1 MITDDMSDIFKRLM
15 HADDV
20 NLSVFLAAGYPNMT
34 ACGHLIEL
42 LARHPAVSFVELGMP
57 FSDPLADGPTIQ
69 RASEISLAQGTR
81 LDDVLSLSKQFRSI
95 CDKPLMLMGY
105 CNPVYRRGVERFVKE
120 ARAAGASGLILPD
133 LPYESYSRD
142 FAEALGQE
150 GLSMSFFVSPTSTKE
165 GIERAFE
172 TSTAFVYGVANV
184 GMTGDIPSMDRGD
197 FFRGLQNH
205 RARCPIVAGF
215 GIATPED
222 VNGLTGLVDGAIVG
236 SAFLRAIEPKNE
248 SLLDTTSIVQRA
260 EDFLEPFNLNI
271 K

>member
-20 NLSVFLAAGYPNMT
+20 NLSVFLTAGYPNMT

-69 RASEISLAQGTR
+69 RTSEIALRQGTR

-95 CDKPLMLMGY
+95 CNKPLMLMGY

-184 GMTGDIPSMDRGD
+184 GLTGDIPSIDRGI
-197 FFRGLQNH
+197 FSRSAESPSALS
-205 RARCPIVAGF
+205 IVAGF

-222 VNGLTGLVDGAIVG
+222 VNGLTGLVDSAIVG

-248 SLLDTTSIVQRA
+248 SLLDTTTSSNALKIFLNLSI
-260 EDFLEPFNLNI
+260 
-271 K
+271 